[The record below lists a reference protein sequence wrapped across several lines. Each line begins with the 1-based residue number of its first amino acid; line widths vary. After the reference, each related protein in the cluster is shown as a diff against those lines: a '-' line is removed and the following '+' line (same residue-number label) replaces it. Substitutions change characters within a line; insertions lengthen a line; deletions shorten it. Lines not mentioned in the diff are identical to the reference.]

1 MKHDSSTIS
10 WNKIGHE
17 WCNHAQNNDFRM
29 HCIMP
34 YTLQKLGNV
43 VGKSVLDLGCGEG
56 GYSREMANRQAIVT
70 AVDCN
75 KFFIDYCIDCA
86 KSDGLNIKHLVC
98 NSNNLCDID
107 CESFDIVLCSMMLM
121 DCEDLE
127 GTLKEIYRVLKK
139 DGILFASILHPCFTG
154 KNVHSEKYDNE
165 TKRRVII
172 DDYFSPSEWE
182 ESLSNSF
189 SNTVIWRHRT
199 LSEYIKSIIKCGL
212 TILDLNEPVP
222 TKEQAEYSNRIA
234 WLTKIPM
241 VLFIEAQK

>member
-29 HCIMP
+29 HYIMP

-56 GYSREMANRQAIVT
+56 GYSRELAKKQAIVT

-107 CESFDIVLCSMMLM
+107 DESFDIVLCSMMLM

-127 GTLKEIYRVLKK
+127 
-139 DGILFASILHPCFTG
+139 
-154 KNVHSEKYDNE
+154 
-165 TKRRVII
+165 
-172 DDYFSPSEWE
+172 
-182 ESLSNSF
+182 
-189 SNTVIWRHRT
+189 
-199 LSEYIKSIIKCGL
+199 
-212 TILDLNEPVP
+212 
-222 TKEQAEYSNRIA
+222 
-234 WLTKIPM
+234 
-241 VLFIEAQK
+241 

>member
-1 MKHDSSTIS
+1 
-10 WNKIGHE
+10 
-17 WCNHAQNNDFRM
+17 
-29 HCIMP
+29 MP

-43 VGKSVLDLGCGEG
+43 AGKSVLDLGCGEG

-98 NSNNLCDID
+98 NSNNLCDIND
-107 CESFDIVLCSMMLM
+107 ESFDIVLCSMMLM

-139 DGILFASILHPCFTG
+139 DGILFASVLHPCFTG

-212 TILDLNEPVP
+212 TISDLNEPVP